1 MGEVVRC
8 GNCGKEIDN
17 RKRCPYC
24 GVEPGGPSLDEIF
37 DQQAATRVQLAESQ
51 GQGAKIIMVLS
62 GLVAL
67 VIGVAVALYF
77 LGVNLPLPQPDADTP
92 VADGPETA
100 RATTSA
106 YPQAGSTDIEPDAVR
121 FDPLLQRLNNDTE
134 PGATAEEGATAPE
147 TPPAVDGELTEDQ
160 AIDRVAARPEVKAWM
175 KQVHDREPN
184 NKTMVRSVGLEMGRY
199 TIHVYE
205 DVNDGN
211 GLGHSATF
219 GWYEVDKKTGEV
231 VKSEE

>member
-1 MGEVVRC
+1 MRVGHERYGEA
-8 GNCGKEIDN
+8 
-17 RKRCPYC
+17 
-24 GVEPGGPSLDEIF
+24 LDGAPALIARQVF
-37 DQQAATRVQLAESQ
+37 DT
-51 GQGAKIIMVLS
+51 
-62 GLVAL
+62 LVSWR
-67 VIGVAVALYF
+67 
-77 LGVNLPLPQPDADTP
+77 
-92 VADGPETA
+92 E
-100 RATTSA
+100 
-106 YPQAGSTDIEPDAVR
+106 GSTDIEPDAVR